1 MAVIET
7 VQGPI
12 APEALGF
19 ALIHEHIMCDFVGA
33 RETGPHR
40 WVRDQVVATM
50 APHLHALRDRGVTG
64 FVDCS
69 PTCLGRDPL
78 ILLRLSLLTGLHILT
93 NTGLYK
99 EPYLPQ
105 EVFNLSAQALADR
118 WIIEWR
124 EGIDGTGIRPGLIKI
139 AVNPGKL
146 LPVQEKIVR
155 AAVITHQ
162 ATGLLVVAHTG
173 DSVAARQSLDIVEA
187 EGMDPGRYVIVHA
200 DQIPEPEVHVELA
213 ERGAWLEYDAIGTRK
228 MEEHVALV
236 SRMLEWG
243 FEDRLL
249 LSQDAGWFH
258 VGEPSGGEVR
268 SYTTIVDEFIPRLM
282 DTGVSDNQV
291 YKLFVQNPRDAL
303 SVG

>member
-19 ALIHEHIMCDFVGA
+19 TLIHEHVMCDLVGA
-33 RETGPHR
+33 RETGSHR

-50 APHLHALRDRGVTG
+50 APHLHALRERGVTG
-64 FVDCS
+64 FIDCS
-69 PTCLGRDPL
+69 PACLGRDPL

-105 EVFNLSAQALADR
+105 EVFSLSAQVLADR
-118 WIIEWR
+118 WITEWR

-139 AVNPGKL
+139 AVNPGRL
-146 LPVQEKIVR
+146 LPVQAKIVR
-155 AAVITHQ
+155 AAAMAHQ

-173 DSVAARQSLDIVEA
+173 DSVAARESLDIIEE
-187 EGMDPGRYVIVHA
+187 EGMDPSRYVIVHA
-200 DQIPEPEVHVELA
+200 DQILEPEVHVELA
-213 ERGAWLEYDAIGTRK
+213 ERGVWLEFDAIGTLPI
-228 MEEHVALV
+228 EEHVELV
-236 SRMLEWG
+236 RRMLEWG
-243 FEDRLL
+243 FEDQLL

-258 VGEPSGGEVR
+258 VGEPDSGAVR
-268 SYTTIVDEFIPRLM
+268 PYTTIVDAFIPRLR
-282 DTGVSDNQV
+282 DAGADDNLI

-303 SVG
+303 AVG

>member
-19 ALIHEHIMCDFVGA
+19 TLIHEHIMCDLVGA

-40 WVRDQVVATM
+40 WVRDHVVATM
-50 APHLHALRDRGVTG
+50 APYLHALRDRGVTG
-64 FVDCS
+64 FIDCS

-78 ILLRLSLLTGLHILT
+78 VLLRLSLLTGLHILT

-105 EVFNLSAQALADR
+105 EVFSLSAQALADR
-118 WIIEWR
+118 WVTEWR

-139 AVNPGKL
+139 AVNPGRL
-146 LPVQEKIVR
+146 VPVQEKIVR
-155 AAVITHQ
+155 AAAMAHQ

-173 DSVAARQSLDIVEA
+173 DSISARQSLDIIEE
-187 EGMDPGRYVIVHA
+187 EGMDPARYVIVHA
-200 DQIPEPEVHVELA
+200 DQIAEPEVHVELA
-213 ERGAWLEYDAIGTRK
+213 ERGAWLEFDAIGTRPLD
-228 MEEHVALV
+228 EHVELV
-236 SRMLEWG
+236 RRMLEWG
-243 FEDRLL
+243 FEDQLL

-258 VGEPSGGEVR
+258 VGEPNGGAVR
-268 SYTTIVDEFIPRLM
+268 PYTDIVDSFIPRLR
-282 DTGVSDNQV
+282 DAGVDDNQV